1 MKKDNILR
9 FISLYVL
16 TDFAFLTMFLN
27 SSVIFNWFGI
37 RAMNGI
43 CFSNYSNIELAN
55 RPNFSKASFELDS
68 EIKVPVIIIY
78 E

>member
-16 TDFAFLTMFLN
+16 TAFVLLTLFLN
-27 SSVIFNWFGI
+27 SSVIFDWFGI
-37 RAMNGI
+37 RAMNDIGS
-43 CFSNYSNIELAN
+43 SNYSNIGLSN

-68 EIKVPVIIIY
+68 DIKVPVKIIY
-78 E
+78 K

>member
-1 MKKDNILR
+1 MKKDNIIR

-16 TDFAFLTMFLN
+16 TAFAFLTTFLN

-43 CFSNYSNIELAN
+43 GFSNYSNIELSN
-55 RPNFSKASFELDS
+55 QPNFSKASFELDS